1 MNTLIIKKQIR
12 SMVEQIVA
20 ETFSRE
26 MMKIRAAILPY
37 VSSAEQKNIEKMYKK
52 SSGKAFKT
60 IRVCV

>member
-1 MNTLIIKKQIR
+1 
-12 SMVEQIVA
+12 MVEQIVA

-52 SSGKAFKT
+52 PSGKAFKT